1 MNILPF
7 ALCFDMY
14 FFIIYYFFIFI
25 FYFFDLHHG
34 DTCTK
39 LRSVSINTFNKN
51 RNDEEMIT
59 SHLMWVMNSIK
70 QIFYDKNIMVEGEK
84 NNNRKTWQNMS

>member
-1 MNILPF
+1 
-7 ALCFDMY
+7 MY

-34 DTCTK
+34 DDTCTK

-70 QIFYDKNIMVEGEK
+70 QIFYDKNIMVEGKK
-84 NNNRKTWQNMS
+84 NHNRKTWQNMS

>member
-1 MNILPF
+1 
-7 ALCFDMY
+7 MY

-34 DTCTK
+34 DDTCTK

-70 QIFYDKNIMVEGEK
+70 QIFYDKNIMVEGKK